1 MMGMKKVFNILAAT
15 ILIYLASGCTLTKVE
30 WVKFN
35 EDFSDLDPAKSFIP
49 FSSESNVLDERM
61 ADSFG
66 FQDDPA
72 TKTTSTGGA
81 NLLRALLSSYRG
93 KVIRSYC
100 GTYYS
105 HDHRGEPIAVSGRIM
120 IPADG
125 KVSRIMLVS
134 HFTIGADK
142 EAPSAELPLES
153 IYAAHGIAV
162 VETDYI
168 GYGVTSDRIHPYLCS
183 DVTAKNVVDMYFAAL
198 PFLEKIGCKPQFD
211 DIFLLGFSQGG
222 AVTMSVAQ
230 ELYDNHPEVDVRLVM
245 CGGGPY
251 DICATYDTLIEN
263 DATDY
268 PCAIPMIIQGLDYGN
283 DLNLNYSDFFLPK
296 MVENLD
302 EWINSK
308 KYTMQDITDMIGSKK
323 ISSIL
328 TEEAMN
334 KTAESMTELYRAML
348 DNSAVYGSVP
358 DFPIYLY
365 HSLDDNV
372 VPFVNCYNMAYRLA
386 DANVMYN
393 IGHYGTHQISTLRF
407 FLCCVDLLKE
417 NGEIY

>member
-1 MMGMKKVFNILAAT
+1 MSMKKVFNILAAT
-15 ILIYLASGCTLTKVE
+15 ILVYLASGCTLTQVE
-30 WVKFN
+30 WVEFQ
-35 EDFSDLDPAKSFIP
+35 EDFSDLDPTKSFIP
-49 FSSESNVLDERM
+49 FRTESNVLDEGM
-61 ADSFG
+61 ADSFALP
-66 FQDDPA
+66 DDTA
-72 TKTTSTGGA
+72 TRTTSTGGA

-93 KVIRSYC
+93 KEIRSYC

-105 HDHRGEPIAVSGRIM
+105 SDHHGESIVLSGRIM

-153 IYAAHGIAV
+153 IYAAHGVAV
-162 VETDYI
+162 VESDYI

-183 DVTAKNVVDMYFAAL
+183 DVTAKNVVDMYYAAL

-283 DLNLNYSDFFLPK
+283 DLNLNYNDFFLPR

-308 KYTMQDITDMIGSKK
+308 RYTMQDITDMIGSKK
-323 ISSIL
+323 VSSIM
-328 TEEAMN
+328 TKEAMN
-334 KTAESMTELYRAML
+334 KTADSMTELYKAML
-348 DNSAVYGSVP
+348 DNSVVYGSVP
-358 DFPIYLY
+358 DYPIYLY

-372 VPFVNCYNMAYRLA
+372 VPFVNCYNMAYRLL
-386 DANVMYN
+386 DANVIYN
-393 IGHYGTHQISTLRF
+393 VGHYGTHQISTLRF
-407 FLCCVDLLKE
+407 FLCCVDLLKK
-417 NGEIY
+417 NGDIY